1 MDTTR
6 FLQQAITTARA
17 NLAYVQGIE
26 RASAARAVA
35 RAALQEAHSALSQRA
50 FFAMLDALGGHE
62 AVVQQIVAALEQP
75 DASHERG
82 HAPPERR

>member
-1 MDTTR
+1 
-6 FLQQAITTARA
+6 
-17 NLAYVQGIE
+17 
-26 RASAARAVA
+26 
-35 RAALQEAHSALSQRA
+35 
-50 FFAMLDALGGHE
+50 MLDALGGHE